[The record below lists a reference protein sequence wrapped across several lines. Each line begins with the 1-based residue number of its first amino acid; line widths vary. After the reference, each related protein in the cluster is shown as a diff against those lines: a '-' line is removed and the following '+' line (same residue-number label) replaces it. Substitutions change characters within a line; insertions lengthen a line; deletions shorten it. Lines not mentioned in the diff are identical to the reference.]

1 MLELIVLLRIFTRRR
16 ASPLYPPTRSRLF
29 GLLFPCRIDFFLPH
43 PGNMFLRLR
52 AFLSQGFEQIV
63 RVGLPPGYTYEPCIQ
78 LPEGFFN
85 LPGLVFA
92 GDARLDTVFVEQLQV
107 DIRAVDL
114 FREACEPS

>member
-1 MLELIVLLRIFTRRR
+1 
-16 ASPLYPPTRSRLF
+16 
-29 GLLFPCRIDFFLPH
+29 
-43 PGNMFLRLR
+43 MFLRLR

-92 GDARLDTVFVEQLQV
+92 GDARRDTVFVEQLQI
-107 DIRAVDL
+107 DLRAVDV